1 MPAQI
6 LVMYKQPT
14 DTAHFDKYYVD
25 VHTPLAKKI
34 PGLNSLVVGRSPVSV
49 NDDPSPY
56 YLIAE
61 LNFDSMESLGA
72 GMASEEGKVTAAD
85 LANFASGGVV
95 ILTFEA
101 PVV

>member
-14 DTAHFDKYYVD
+14 DSAHFDQYYAD
-25 VHTPLAKKI
+25 VHTPLAKQI
-34 PGLNSLVVGRSPVSV
+34 PGLKSLVIGRSPTSV
-49 NDDPSPY
+49 TDEPSPY

-61 LNFDSMESLGA
+61 LTFDSMESLGA
-72 GMASEEGKVTAAD
+72 GMGSAQGKATAAD
-85 LANFASGGVV
+85 LENFASGGVV

>member
-6 LVMYKQPT
+6 LVMYKKPT
-14 DTAHFDKYYVD
+14 DPAHFDQYYAD

-34 PGLNSLVVGRSPVSV
+34 PGLKSLVVGRSPASV
-49 NDDPSPY
+49 TDEPSPY

-61 LNFDSMESLGA
+61 LTFDSMESLGA
-72 GMASEEGKVTAAD
+72 GMASDEGKATAAD
-85 LANFASGGVV
+85 LENFATGGVI

-101 PVV
+101 PVM

>member
-14 DTAHFDKYYVD
+14 DPAHFDQYYAD

-34 PGLNSLVVGRSPVSV
+34 PGLQSLVVGRSPASV
-49 NDDPSPY
+49 TDEPSPY

-61 LNFDSMESLGA
+61 LTFDSMESLGA
-72 GMASEEGKVTAAD
+72 GMASDEGKATAAD
-85 LANFASGGVV
+85 LENFATGGVI

>member
-6 LVMYKQPT
+6 LVMYKQST
-14 DTAHFDKYYVD
+14 DPACFDQYYVD

-34 PGLNSLVVGRSPVSV
+34 PGLKSLVVGRSPVT
-49 NDDPSPY
+49 DDPSPY

-72 GMASEEGKVTAAD
+72 GMASEAGKAAAGD
-85 LANFASGGVV
+85 LANFASGGAV

-101 PVV
+101 PAV